1 MVIQKQKPE
10 KSVSVW
16 QPLKDL
22 EEMGKRFGEL
32 NGGPVL
38 RAMWRRPI
46 FEEMVW
52 TPAVD
57 VIEKEDKFLV
67 KVELPGVKEN
77 DVDISI
83 TGDML
88 TIAGEKRS
96 DSEVKKKGYYY
107 SESSYGS
114 FSRSITIPS
123 MVDIDKIE
131 ANFDKGVM
139 EIILPKIPEVKP
151 KKVRVVAKKNEGKD
165 TKKTEKTTD
174 AKK

>member
-1 MVIQKQKPE
+1 MVIQKQKQE
-10 KSVSVW
+10 KSLSVW

-22 EEMGKRFGEL
+22 EDMGKRSGKFK
-32 NGGPVL
+32 GGPVL
-38 RAMWRRPI
+38 RAMWGRPV
-46 FEEMVW
+46 FEEAMW

-57 VIEKEDKFLV
+57 VLEKEDKFLV
-67 KVELPGVKEN
+67 KVELPGVNEN

-88 TIAGEKRS
+88 TISGEKRS

-107 SESSYGS
+107 SESSFGS

-131 ANFDKGVM
+131 ANYEKGVM

-151 KKVRVVAKKNEGKD
+151 KKVSVVAKKKEEKD
-165 TKKTEKTTD
+165 KK
-174 AKK
+174 

>member
-22 EEMGKRFGEL
+22 EEMGKRSGEF

-38 RAMWRRPI
+38 RAMWRRPV
-46 FEEMVW
+46 FEEAMW
-52 TPAVD
+52 APAVD
-57 VIEKEDKFLV
+57 VLEKEDKFLV
-67 KVELPGVKEN
+67 KVELPGVNEN
-77 DVDISI
+77 EVDISI

-88 TIAGEKRS
+88 TISGEKRS

-107 SESSYGS
+107 SESSFGS

-131 ANFDKGVM
+131 ANYDKGVM

-151 KKVRVVAKKNEGKD
+151 KKVHVVAKKKEEKD
-165 TKKTEKTTD
+165 NK
-174 AKK
+174 